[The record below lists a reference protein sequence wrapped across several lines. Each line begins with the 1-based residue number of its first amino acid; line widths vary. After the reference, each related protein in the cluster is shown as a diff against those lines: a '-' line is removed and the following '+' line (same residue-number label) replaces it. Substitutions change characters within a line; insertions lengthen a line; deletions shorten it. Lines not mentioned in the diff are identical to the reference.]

1 MERVYVRSRRWNL
14 VLCVV
19 GAVYAVVAAVV
30 LSRLVREVW
39 HAPGVFD
46 VVMQVG
52 LVAAA
57 ACGVWFVVIALENLG
72 HHRTPHKAHK

>member
-1 MERVYVRSRRWNL
+1 MGRVFVRSRRWNV

-19 GAVYAVVAAVV
+19 GAVYAVVAAGV

-39 HAPGVFD
+39 HTSAILD
-46 VVMQVG
+46 VVIQIALVG
-52 LVAAA
+52 AA